1 MSEQIDKV
9 LVIWADADGHRHL
22 IGDLWREGEEFVFA
36 YRRDALE
43 RAMPLG
49 FHLLAE
55 FPTARGPDAPYR
67 APILFPTF
75 KQRIPQ
81 RGRADYEDMM
91 RGWGVETED
100 PFEILV
106 KSGGILH
113 TDSLEFAEARP
124 DDDDLSRPLNFRLA
138 GRRFANDTV
147 EPAPGQPLRL
157 ERILP
162 IPRPPSDHRPNARRA
177 ADRMGAHALHR
188 AHRAAPRARRPP
200 QGHGRAEA
208 PPSGA

>member
-1 MSEQIDKV
+1 MSDRIDKV
-9 LVIWADADGHRHL
+9 LVIWVDADGHRHL

-81 RGRADYEDMM
+81 RGRADYEDML

-124 DDDDLSRPLNFRLA
+124 ETSL
-138 GRRFANDTV
+138 
-147 EPAPGQPLRL
+147 PAP
-157 ERILP
+157 
-162 IPRPPSDHRPNARRA
+162 H
-177 ADRMGAHALHR
+177 
-188 AHRAAPRARRPP
+188 
-200 QGHGRAEA
+200 
-208 PPSGA
+208 